1 MTAWVYIMTNKPN
14 GVLYVGVTS
23 DLKGR
28 VAKHKAKTYPNS
40 FSAQYNL
47 DKLVYFEKI
56 DGMSKAIDRE
66 KQLKAGNRARKLKL
80 IEGMNPEWRDLSSPQ
95 GLEGRRPCLGTR
107 GMSLSS
113 SHVHRAHQQRSHHP
127 PAGLGGHG

>member
-1 MTAWVYIMTNKPN
+1 MTAWVYITTNKRD

-28 VAKHKAKTYPNS
+28 VAKHKSKHYPNS

-56 DGMSKAIDRE
+56 DGMVKAIERE
-66 KQLKAGNRARKLKL
+66 KQVKAGSRVEKLKL
-80 IEGMNPEWRDLSSPQ
+80 INAMNPNWRDLFGELP
-95 GLEGRRPCLGTR
+95 
-107 GMSLSS
+107 
-113 SHVHRAHQQRSHHP
+113 
-127 PAGLGGHG
+127 

>member
-1 MTAWVYIMTNKPN
+1 MGKTAWVYIVTNRRN

-28 VAKHKAKTYPNS
+28 ITKHKNKTYANS

-56 DGMSKAIDRE
+56 DGITNAIECE
-66 KQLKAGNRARKLKL
+66 KQLKAGNRARKVKL
-80 IEGMNPEWRDLSSPQ
+80 IEGMNPEWRDLL
-95 GLEGRRPCLGTR
+95 GELE
-107 GMSLSS
+107 
-113 SHVHRAHQQRSHHP
+113 
-127 PAGLGGHG
+127 